1 MADRE
6 FLVSLLG
13 SLGTS
18 LAAAHF
24 LRWPVD
30 MVSAAL

>member
-1 MADRE
+1 VGRMADRE

-24 LRWPVD
+24 
-30 MVSAAL
+30 SAVAC